1 MTLTPQ
7 ILLKAYCQG
16 VFPMAEEDGTIYWY
30 DPDPRTIMP
39 LDGFHASR
47 SLQRT
52 IRRGIFEV
60 RFNTSFQEVMR
71 ACAEPAPQRE
81 TTWINDEFIEVYT
94 LLHRAG
100 YAHSVETWRDGQLVG
115 GVYGVQIQGLFA
127 GESMFSRKTDAS
139 KVALAYLVER
149 LQTRGFV
156 VFDVQFTTDHLRR
169 LGAVEMSRDAYKS
182 LLINALNA
190 DATFV

>member
-1 MTLTPQ
+1 
-7 ILLKAYCQG
+7 
-16 VFPMAEEDGTIYWY
+16 MAEEDGTIYWY